1 MGYVHRAVPITIAH
15 GGSEMNL
22 VARAKNILMTPKQEW
37 AVIDTEPLDVSELL
51 MKYVLP
57 LAAIGPI
64 AIFIGTSLIGFG
76 PFRVSIGGAIWTA
89 IVSFIFAIIGVF
101 AMAWVIS
108 TLAPNFGGAKSMPQA
123 IKVAAYSATPQW
135 IAGIFGLHP
144 ALWVLIIIGGIY
156 SLYLFY
162 LGLPVL
168 MKVPQEKAMVYT
180 VVVIVAAVVLFM
192 VVGALTTSIAY

>member
-1 MGYVHRAVPITIAH
+1 
-15 GGSEMNL
+15 MNL
-22 VARAKNILMTPKQEW
+22 VERAKNIIMTPKPEW
-37 AVIDTEPLDVSELL
+37 QVIDAEPLDIGQLL

-64 AIFIGTSLIGFG
+64 AIFIGTSVFNRGLV
-76 PFRVSIGGAIWTA
+76 RVSIGGALAAA
-89 IVSFIFAIIGVF
+89 ITSFILAVIGVF
-101 AMAWVIS
+101 AIAWVIN
-108 TLAPNFGGAKSMPQA
+108 TLAPNFGGERNMPQA

-135 IAGIFGLHP
+135 IAGIFGLIP
-144 ALWVLIIIGGIY
+144 ALLILIMVAGLY

-180 VVVIVAAVVLFM
+180 VVVIVAAIVLFM
-192 VVGALTTSIAY
+192 IVGALTTSIAY

>member
-1 MGYVHRAVPITIAH
+1 
-15 GGSEMNL
+15 MNL
-22 VARAKNILMTPKQEW
+22 VERAKNIIMTPKQEW
-37 AVIDTEPLDVSELL
+37 AVIDAEPLDVGELL
-51 MKYVLP
+51 TKYVLP

-64 AIFIGTSLIGFG
+64 AVFIGTSLIGIG

-89 IVSFIFAIIGVF
+89 LTSFVLAIIGVF

-108 TLAPNFGGAKSMPQA
+108 TLAPSFGGERNMPQA

-135 IAGIFGLHP
+135 IAGIFGLIP
-144 ALWVLIIIGGIY
+144 ALWVLMLVGGVF

-168 MKVPQEKAMVYT
+168 MKVPQEKAMVFT
-180 VVVIVAAVVLFM
+180 VVVIVVAVLLFV